1 MTDSNSVKLSDK
13 YIFRDMTLLSKGWFK
28 LDIPVNYWNMHMTHR
43 SLLVDFSLIV
53 ITEICSKLM
62 VLEMCLFV
70 IMDLNQFL
78 LIDLEH
84 AIQTSL

>member
-1 MTDSNSVKLSDK
+1 MTDSNSVKLSDT

-28 LDIPVNYWNMHMTHR
+28 LDIPASYWNMHMTHR

-78 LIDLEH
+78 LIVLEH